1 MNLENIS
8 PGLRKFFIVWLGQF
22 VSTIGSS
29 MTSFAIEI
37 WAWEITGKA
46 TTLTLVGFFGL
57 LPRLII
63 APISGIIVD
72 RYNRKLLMILGDT
85 VAVISTFF
93 ILLLYLNNQLQI
105 WHLYLISAINGTFN
119 QFQYLAYS
127 ASIALMVPKQHYT
140 RVSSMDFI
148 SGYGSNILAPPLAG
162 YLYKIVG
169 LTGIAGIDIIT
180 FLFAITSILLIKI
193 PQLSQTDKQDRDSE
207 NTWSKLGF
215 GLHYIFA
222 RKGLLALL
230 IANLLFWL
238 PHDIGDSVYAPMIL
252 SRTNNDT
259 FVLGNLAAAAGFGGV
274 TGAVIISTWGG
285 FRRKIKGV
293 LFGMIGAGLSKI
305 VFGLGRNPWIWVP
318 AQFCSSL
325 NFPLNGSSDDAIWL
339 TKVAPYVQGRVFAA
353 RSLIL
358 QLLSALG
365 LLIAGPLADNV
376 FTPMLNNKSIFGGIF
391 GIGKGAGIAM
401 LYVISAVCMLLVGV
415 IGFTIPSLRNVEST
429 VADHDIETLQQR

>member
-1 MNLENIS
+1 MNLENNS
-8 PGLRKFFIVWLGQF
+8 PKLREFIILWLGQF

-46 TTLTLVGFFGL
+46 TALTLVGFFAL
-57 LPRLII
+57 LPSLII

-72 RYNRKLLMILGDT
+72 KYNRKLLMILGDT

-105 WHLYLISAINGTFN
+105 WHLYLIGAINGTFN

-127 ASIALMVPKQHYT
+127 ASTALMVPKQYYT
-140 RVSSMDFI
+140 RFSSMNFI
-148 SGYGSNILAPPLAG
+148 SSYGSNILAPPLAG
-162 YLYKIVG
+162 YLYKIIG
-169 LTGIAGIDIIT
+169 LTGIAGIDIVT

-193 PQLSQTDKQDRDSE
+193 PQISQTDKQNQELE
-207 NTWSKLGF
+207 NIWYKLGF
-215 GLHYIFA
+215 GLRYIFT
-222 RKGLLALL
+222 RKSLLALL

-238 PHDIGDSVYAPMIL
+238 PHDIGNSLYTPMIL
-252 SRTNNDT
+252 SRTNNNT
-259 FVLGNLAAAAGFGGV
+259 FILGNLAAVAGFGGV
-274 TGAVIISTWGG
+274 IGAIIISTWGG

-293 LFGMIGAGLSKI
+293 LLGMIGAGLSKI
-305 VFGLGRNPWIWVP
+305 VFGLGRNPGVWIP

-339 TKVAPYVQGRVFAA
+339 TKVAPNVQGRVFAA
-353 RSLIL
+353 KSLLL
-358 QLLSALG
+358 QLTSAFG

-376 FTPMLNNKSIFGGIF
+376 FTPSLDNQGVFGGIF
-391 GIGKGAGIAM
+391 GTGAGAGIAM
-401 LYVISAVCMLLVGV
+401 LYVISAACMLLVGL
-415 IGFTIPSLRNVEST
+415 IGFYVPSLRNVEQILP
-429 VADHDIETLQQR
+429 DHDEVVV